1 MAKARLH
8 YRYFDTCHVVIMII
22 CVWGVRVSVCICVN
36 ILCVLIPVT
45 EKNKLKLGLK
55 LMPSVFCDLQSSEH
69 KYL

>member
-36 ILCVLIPVT
+36 ILCVLILVT
-45 EKNKLKLGLK
+45 EKTN
-55 LMPSVFCDLQSSEH
+55 
-69 KYL
+69 